1 MDASQAGLLRSLLE
15 SQQIAALA
23 TLHKGDPAA
32 SMVPYALLPQGQG
45 FVVHVSRLATHTA
58 DMQAHPAVALLVTA
72 SPGPS
77 ASPQELARAS
87 VQGRATQLV
96 ADSLEHQEARNAY
109 LLKFPL
115 TEELFT
121 FSDFSLFAIRVR
133 SLRFVGGFAQ
143 AATILAEEFSS
154 IMGGDAAS
162 PP

>member
-1 MDASQAGLLRSLLE
+1 MDPSQAGALRSLLE
-15 SQQIAALA
+15 NQQLAALA

-58 DMQAHPAVALLVTA
+58 DMQAHQAVGLLITA
-72 SPGPS
+72 SPGS
-77 ASPQELARAS
+77 ASSPQELARAS
-87 VQGRATQLV
+87 VQGRATLLV
-96 ADSLEHQEARNAY
+96 PDSPEHLAAKSAY
-109 LLKFPL
+109 LLRFPH
-115 TEELFT
+115 TADLFS

-154 IMGGDAAS
+154 IMSAGAAS